1 MKIHIIHMG
10 FLYSGGGERVVL
22 EQTRLLRERGHIV
35 RLFSPIIRWER
46 SFPKMLKET
55 RPERIVPPFPLPF
68 PFREGSA
75 MIASAIIPFRI
86 REMADCDIMLC
97 HSQPS
102 MWLGY
107 RANKLLG
114 TPYVGY
120 LHQLT
125 TFIHKRPEVAGNW
138 ATKGDFLLLDGSL
151 GVFGRPVAKHLDKLC
166 HRGANQLLFNSAW
179 TRTLFE
185 RAYGVSGRICY
196 PGIQTPMKHI
206 EAVRKKMIITASRH
220 YPWKRIDL
228 AFEVLK
234 RLKEPRPL
242 LVVTGEETS
251 HTPTLREISVR
262 MRLSDRIK
270 FAGFVADHDLFD
282 LYARAEAYVQ
292 TSIHE
297 PFGLGPLEAQSMGTP
312 AVVWGDAGV
321 RETVLNGESGFHAK
335 PYDLDDFANKLNLI
349 LGNREKQREM
359 SRAAKIWASTF
370 SWDTHIDVLEGV
382 LDEER
387 Q

>member
-1 MKIHIIHMG
+1 
-10 FLYSGGGERVVL
+10 
-22 EQTRLLRERGHIV
+22 
-35 RLFSPIIRWER
+35 
-46 SFPKMLKET
+46 
-55 RPERIVPPFPLPF
+55 
-68 PFREGSA
+68 
-75 MIASAIIPFRI
+75 MISSAIIPFRI

-138 ATKGDFLLLDGSL
+138 ATKGDFLLLDGAL
-151 GVFGRPVAKHLDKLC
+151 GVFGRPVARHVDRLC
-166 HRGANQLLFNSAW
+166 HRSANQLLFNSAW
-179 TRTLFE
+179 TRMLFKKE
-185 RAYGVSGRICY
+185 YGLGGKICY
-196 PGIQTPMKHI
+196 PGIQIPRTRT
-206 EAVRKKMIITASRH
+206 ESVRENMIITASRH

-234 RLKEPRPL
+234 RLKEPRPS
-242 LVVTGEETS
+242 LVVTGQETS
-251 HTPTLREISVR
+251 HTPILREISVR
-262 MRLSDRIK
+262 MGLSDRIR
-270 FAGFVADHDLFD
+270 FTGFVTDHDLFN
-282 LYARAEAYVQ
+282 LYAHAEAYVQ
-292 TSIHE
+292 TSICE
-297 PFGLGPLEAQSMGTP
+297 PFGLGPLEAQSVGAP

-321 RETVLNGESGFHAK
+321 RETVLDGESGFHAK
-335 PYDLDDFANKLNLI
+335 PYDVNDFADKLNLI
-349 LGNREKQREM
+349 LSNTAKQREM

-370 SWDTHIDVLEGV
+370 SWDTHIDLLEGV

>member
-1 MKIHIIHMG
+1 
-10 FLYSGGGERVVL
+10 
-22 EQTRLLRERGHIV
+22 
-35 RLFSPIIRWER
+35 
-46 SFPKMLKET
+46 MLKET